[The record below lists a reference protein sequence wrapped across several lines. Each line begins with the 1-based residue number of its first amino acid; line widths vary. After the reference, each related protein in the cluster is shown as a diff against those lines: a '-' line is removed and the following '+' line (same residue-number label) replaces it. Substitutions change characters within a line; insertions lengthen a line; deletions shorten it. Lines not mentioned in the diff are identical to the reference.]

1 MSITATEISL
11 VFLGLMI
18 VMVLLEVRRLGRRTP
33 DLEQKFDALSRRLG
47 VPVDTPPTEMKFGG
61 GAQIVEAGASL
72 TALSEELERLDGSI
86 SGLEAPDYSPEG
98 MARFMTA
105 LDGLRQEIHLARDLL
120 GRAAA
125 QMVEVNAALGSA
137 GDALERVGSNLEA
150 AIDRGGAMLE
160 DDGA

>member
-1 MSITATEISL
+1 MSITATDISL

-33 DLEQKFDALSRRLG
+33 GLERKVDALSRRLG
-47 VPVDTPPTEMKFGG
+47 VEPETPPTAMKFGG

-86 SGLEAPDYSPEG
+86 RGLGTVDASPEAI
-98 MARFMTA
+98 ARFLAA
-105 LDGLRQEIHLARDLL
+105 LDALRQEVRVARNLL

-125 QMVEVNAALGSA
+125 QMVEVNDAMGSA
-137 GDALERVGSNLEA
+137 GEALDRVGSGLET
-150 AIDRGGAMLE
+150 AIEKGSAMVE
-160 DDGA
+160 DDA